1 MENRSMKSLKS
12 RFNAY
17 SCANVFSPLI
27 AAKATLALQAELRSV
42 VSVSTCPILLR
53 GTPRP
58 AQAENPADRVKTLCG
73 RIPARREPC

>member
-1 MENRSMKSLKS
+1 MKSLKS
-12 RFNAY
+12 RLNAY

-58 AQAENPADRVKTLCG
+58 A
-73 RIPARREPC
+73 